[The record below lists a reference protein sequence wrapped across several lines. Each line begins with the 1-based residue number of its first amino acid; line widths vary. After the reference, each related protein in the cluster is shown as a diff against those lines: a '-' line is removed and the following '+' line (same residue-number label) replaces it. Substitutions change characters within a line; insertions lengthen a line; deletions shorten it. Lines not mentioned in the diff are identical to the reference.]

1 MKVKI
6 NTDFIKLQ
14 QVIKLANIVS
24 QGADAKMII
33 LDGMVKVNGTTELQ
47 RGKKIRKG
55 DVVEVSGYEKIEV
68 E

>member
-24 QGADAKMII
+24 QGSDAKMII